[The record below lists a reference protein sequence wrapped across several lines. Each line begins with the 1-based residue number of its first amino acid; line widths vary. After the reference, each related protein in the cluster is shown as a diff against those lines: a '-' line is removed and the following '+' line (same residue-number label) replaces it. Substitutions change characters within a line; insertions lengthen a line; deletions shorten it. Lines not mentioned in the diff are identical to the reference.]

1 MTINLKCFK
10 PFVSCYNSEL
20 QLSLNTNEVE
30 KWSPSDLAMWLESV
44 QPEMKEEAQL
54 LQSELSLWWAL
65 HFTFVCSCN
74 LMRNI
79 FYIII

>member
-30 KWSPSDLAMWLESV
+30 KWSPSDVAMWLESV
-44 QPEMKEEAQL
+44 QPEMKEEAQR

>member
-30 KWSPSDLAMWLESV
+30 KWSPSDVAMWLESV

-54 LQSELSLWWAL
+54 FAE
-65 HFTFVCSCN
+65 
-74 LMRNI
+74 
-79 FYIII
+79 